1 MTFIKKAM
9 LLAAGLGTR
18 MGPLSAECPKPLIK
32 VLGKPLID
40 YGLDH
45 CIEYGVRQII
55 VNTHYLPNQICSH
68 VSKFKRV
75 TTIYEKERLETGGG
89 VKNAL
94 SRFGQSPF
102 FVINS
107 DALWVDGPYPALK
120 RLALAWDENRMDA
133 LLLLYPVVRLTSYMG
148 HGDYHVDG
156 TGIAQRRAELEVS
169 PYIFAGVQILHPRLF
184 QNTPAG
190 AFSLNTLYDQAES
203 EGRLYAQVHDGDW
216 YHVGTPEELRLT
228 EIDISQRNIAVNNR

>member
-45 CIEYGVRQII
+45 CVEYGIRQII
-55 VNTHYLPNQICSH
+55 VNTHYLPNQICNH
-68 VSKFKRV
+68 VSKFKCV

-94 SRFGQSPF
+94 SCFGQSPF

-133 LLLLYPVVRLTSYMG
+133 LLLLYPVFRLTSYMG

-156 TGIAQRRAELEVS
+156 NGIAQRRAELEVS
-169 PYIFAGVQILHPRLF
+169 PYIFAGVQVLHPRLF
-184 QNTPAG
+184 QNTPEG
-190 AFSLNTLYDQAES
+190 AFSLNTLYDKAES

-216 YHVGTPEELRLT
+216 YHVGTPEELRLA
-228 EIDISQRNIAVNNR
+228 EINISQRNIAVNKR